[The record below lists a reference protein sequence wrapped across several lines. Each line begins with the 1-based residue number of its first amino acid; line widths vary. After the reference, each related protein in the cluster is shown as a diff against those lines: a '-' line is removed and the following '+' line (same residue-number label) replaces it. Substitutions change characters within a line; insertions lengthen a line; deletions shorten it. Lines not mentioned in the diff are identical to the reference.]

1 MTSCELFGHSY
12 HNVTGKCGYCDRV
25 LPMPVKSAAALT
37 PPPAPAAPVLPA
49 VIKLSYSTI
58 DRYYESRRF
67 KTLAGARAYAKR
79 KLGESFDLGGSYAV
93 SFDGVAKLTANIP
106 LALLLGA

>member
-12 HNVTGKCGYCDRV
+12 HNVTGHCGYCDRV

-37 PPPAPAAPVLPA
+37 PAPAPALPP

-79 KLGESFDLGGSYAV
+79 KLGASFDLGGSYAV